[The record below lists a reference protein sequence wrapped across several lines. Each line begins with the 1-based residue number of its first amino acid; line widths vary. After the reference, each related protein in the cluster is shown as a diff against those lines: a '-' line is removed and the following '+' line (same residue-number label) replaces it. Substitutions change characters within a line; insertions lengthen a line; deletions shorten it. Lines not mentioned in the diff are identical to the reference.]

1 MMRRTLAVAVIS
13 QFLGCSFALVSGP
26 PRNHEQLPYVDCTT
40 SKLGPILD
48 TVWTG
53 LQTLNLVSAA
63 VQTDAEWADNFA
75 EDPPFERSTAIP
87 LYASLAALGAAGMYY
102 GYSRTSRCKDA
113 KQQQMIRSQGGGT
126 LAPTPTGTW
135 PPPAPGTAPAAPGP
149 GTWPPP
155 APAPAPGTAPAPAPG
170 TAPAPAPGT
179 APAPA
184 PGTAP
189 APAPAPV
196 PPPAP

>member
-1 MMRRTLAVAVIS
+1 MMRRILAVAVIS

-53 LQTLNLVSAA
+53 LQALNLLSAA
-63 VQTDAEWADNFA
+63 VVTDAEWADNFA
-75 EDPPFERSTAIP
+75 GDPPFERTTAIP

-113 KQQQMIRSQGGGT
+113 KQQQMIRSQGGGN
-126 LAPTPTGTW
+126 LAPTPGTW
-135 PPPAPGTAPAAPGP
+135 PPPAPGTPGTAPAAPGP

-155 APAPAPGTAPAPAPG
+155 APAPAPGTAPGAETAPGPAPG
-170 TAPAPAPGT
+170 TAPTP
-179 APAPA
+179 
-184 PGTAP
+184 AP
-189 APAPAPV
+189 APAPAP
-196 PPPAP
+196 PPPPTQH